1 MPKISATNSKGLFI
15 SYFIKIILS
24 TVISIIVIN
33 AFASVLFLKMDIS
46 LSASKYVGIAAAV
59 ITSITVSFISTTGFK
74 NNFLLLSIISVI
86 PFALFIFINMLAN
99 HTDST
104 IGIIKLLSVFVCSVA
119 VSFVKSAKKR

>member
-15 SYFIKIILS
+15 TYFIKIALS
-24 TVISIIVIN
+24 TAVSVIAINSI
-33 AFASVLFLKMDIS
+33 ASVVFLKFDIN
-46 LSASKYVGIAAAV
+46 LSASKYVGIAVAI
-59 ITSITVSFISTTGFK
+59 ITSLIVSIISTTGFK
-74 NNFLLLSIISVI
+74 NNFLLMSIISVI

-104 IGIIKLLSVFVCSVA
+104 IGIIKLLCVFVCAVA